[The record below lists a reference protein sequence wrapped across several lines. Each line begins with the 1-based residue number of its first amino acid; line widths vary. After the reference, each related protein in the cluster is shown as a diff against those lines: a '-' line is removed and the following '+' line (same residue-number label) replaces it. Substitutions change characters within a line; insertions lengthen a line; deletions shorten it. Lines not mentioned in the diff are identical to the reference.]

1 MRVDDLEGLQNWLS
15 RLGYLES
22 ANPDFLEN
30 AIWCVENG
38 NDYRA
43 ESSVRTLASNLRSE
57 GKSEAAKAVE
67 RLL

>member
-22 ANPDFLEN
+22 ANSDFLEN

-43 ESSVRTLASNLRSE
+43 ESSVRT
-57 GKSEAAKAVE
+57 
-67 RLL
+67 

>member
-22 ANPDFLEN
+22 ANSDFLEN

-57 GKSEAAKAVE
+57 GKSEADKAVE

>member
-1 MRVDDLEGLQNWLS
+1 MKGEKDD
-15 RLGYLES
+15 
-22 ANPDFLEN
+22 

-43 ESSVRTLASNLRSE
+43 ESSLRTLASNLRSE

>member
-22 ANPDFLEN
+22 ANSNLLEN

-43 ESSVRTLASNLRSE
+43 ESSLRTLASNLKSE

>member
-15 RLGYLES
+15 RLGY
-22 ANPDFLEN
+22 LEN

>member
-1 MRVDDLEGLQNWLS
+1 MKNKESSGNLS
-15 RLGYLES
+15 TNS
-22 ANPDFLEN
+22 DFLEN